1 MVIRNDAEPKGAERD
16 YGEKVMN
23 MDSAPLRI
31 AVIGSTGSLG
41 QIVLSVARSLGDNVR
56 IVGLAAGSNLE
67 RLAQQIAEYRPSL
80 AGFARGRW
88 RDDVPEGVTLMP
100 INDIVTSPD
109 VDMAVIAN
117 VGRAS
122 FDAAWAAIDAGK
134 RVAIGNIDLLYMAGP
149 LLSKRA
155 RETGATIIP
164 LDDEPIG
171 VWKTLW
177 GESTE
182 SVRQV
187 TITSTWG
194 TLQARRLPRHGTQ
207 LPSSLPNARPARHV
221 SQKRAIDAS
230 TLMVKASQ
238 VAAVHYL
245 YDIQLEA
252 INVLFHPQGLVRALT
267 EFNDGSVK
275 SALFIPD
282 MRVPI
287 QLSLAYPNR
296 WANAE
301 INSVDL
307 LAEGRLSFEP
317 LEHALFPC
325 YRIAL
330 EAVQQG
336 DTYPVVVA
344 AANDAVIDLFL
355 SQQIGFSDIPKII
368 ERAANAHRPH
378 PLDDRVRILEA
389 MDWAK
394 TFVGGQVPE

>member
-1 MVIRNDAEPKGAERD
+1 MST
-16 YGEKVMN
+16 
-23 MDSAPLRI
+23 DSAPLRI
-31 AVIGSTGSLG
+31 AIIGSTGSLG

-67 RLAQQIAEYRPSL
+67 RLAEQIHEYKPIM

-88 RDDVPEGVTLMP
+88 RDEAPEGVRFMS
-100 INDIVTSPD
+100 INDIVASPE
-109 VDMAVIAN
+109 VDMAVIAS
-117 VGRAS
+117 VGRTS
-122 FDAAWAAIDAGK
+122 LEAAWAAIDAGK
-134 RVAIGNIDLLYMAGP
+134 RVAMGNIDTLYVAGS
-149 LLSKRA
+149 LLSRRA
-155 RETGATIIP
+155 QETGATIYP

-171 VWKTLW
+171 VWQTLW

-187 TITSTWG
+187 TMTSTWG
-194 TLQARRLPRHGTQ
+194 TVQARRLPRLGAQ
-207 LPSSLPNARPARHV
+207 VPSTLQTARPARHV
-221 SQKRAIDAS
+221 GQKRAIDSS
-230 TLMVKASQ
+230 TLMVKATQ
-238 VAAVHYL
+238 VAVVHNL
-245 YDIQLEA
+245 YGIPLEN
-252 INVLFHPQGLVRALT
+252 INILFHPQGLVRALT

-301 INSVDL
+301 INRVDL
-307 LAEGRLSFEP
+307 LSEGRLSFEP

-325 YRIAL
+325 YKIAL
-330 EAVQQG
+330 DAARQG
-336 DTYPVVVA
+336 DTYPAVVA
-344 AANDAVIDLFL
+344 AANDAAINLFL
-355 SQQIGFSDIPKII
+355 SQQIGFTDIPKII
-368 ERAANAHRPH
+368 DRAANAHRPQ
-378 PLDDRVRILEA
+378 PLDDRVRIIEA

>member
-1 MVIRNDAEPKGAERD
+1 MST
-16 YGEKVMN
+16 
-23 MDSAPLRI
+23 DSAPLRI
-31 AVIGSTGSLG
+31 AIIGSTGSLG

-67 RLAQQIAEYRPSL
+67 RLAEQIHEYKPTM

-88 RDDVPEGVTLMP
+88 RDDVPEGVRFMS
-100 INDIVTSPD
+100 INDIVASPE

-117 VGRAS
+117 VGRTS
-122 FDAAWAAIDAGK
+122 LEAAWAAIDAGK
-134 RVAIGNIDLLYMAGP
+134 RVAMGNIDTLYVAGSLLAR
-149 LLSKRA
+149 RA
-155 RETGATIIP
+155 QETGATIYP

-171 VWKTLW
+171 VWQTLW

-187 TITSTWG
+187 TMTSTWG
-194 TLQARRLPRHGTQ
+194 TVQARRLPRHGTQ
-207 LPSSLPNARPARHV
+207 IPSTIPTSLPARHV
-221 SQKRAIDAS
+221 GQKRAIDSS
-230 TLMVKASQ
+230 TLMVKATQ
-238 VAAVHYL
+238 VAVVHNL
-245 YDIQLEA
+245 YGIPLEN
-252 INVLFHPQGLVRALT
+252 INILFHPQGLVRALT

-287 QLSLAYPNR
+287 QLTLAYPNR

-301 INSVDL
+301 INRVDL
-307 LAEGRLSFEP
+307 LSEGRLSFEP

-325 YRIAL
+325 YQIAL
-330 EAVQQG
+330 DAARQG
-336 DTYPVVVA
+336 DTYPAVVA
-344 AANDAVIDLFL
+344 AANDAAINLFL
-355 SQQIGFSDIPKII
+355 SQQIGFTDIPKII
-368 ERAANAHRPH
+368 DRAANAHRPQ
-378 PLDDRVRILEA
+378 PLDDRVRIIEA

>member
-1 MVIRNDAEPKGAERD
+1 MTT
-16 YGEKVMN
+16 
-23 MDSAPLRI
+23 DSAPLRI

-67 RLAQQIAEYRPSL
+67 RLAEQIQEYHPTL

-88 RDDVPEGVTLMP
+88 RDDVPEGVEFKS

-109 VDMAVIAN
+109 VDMVIIAN

-122 FDAAWAAIDAGK
+122 LEAAWAAIDAGK
-134 RVAIGNIDLLYMAGP
+134 RVAMGNIDTLYIAGALLTR
-149 LLSKRA
+149 RA
-155 RETGATIIP
+155 KETGATIFP

-171 VWKTLW
+171 VWQTLW
-177 GESTE
+177 GESSE

-187 TITSTWG
+187 TMTSTWG
-194 TLQARRLPRHGTQ
+194 TVQARRLPRHGTQ
-207 LPSSLPNARPARHV
+207 MPAGMEAPRPARAV
-221 SQKRAIDAS
+221 GRKRSIDAS
-230 TLMVKASQ
+230 TLMVKATQ
-238 VAAVHYL
+238 VAVVNAL
-245 YDIQLEA
+245 YDIPLEN

-267 EFNDGSVK
+267 EFKDGSVK

-282 MRVPI
+282 MRVPV

-301 INSVDL
+301 INRVDL

-317 LEHALFPC
+317 LEHELFPC
-325 YRIAL
+325 YQIAI
-330 EAVQQG
+330 EAARQG
-336 DTYPVVVA
+336 DTYPAVVA
-344 AANDAVIDLFL
+344 AANDAAIELFI
-355 SQQIGFSDIPKII
+355 SQQIGLTDIPKII
-368 ERAANAHRPH
+368 DRAANAHRPQ
-378 PLDDRVRILEA
+378 PLDDRASIIEA

-394 TFVGGQVPE
+394 TYVGGQVQD

>member
-1 MVIRNDAEPKGAERD
+1 MST
-16 YGEKVMN
+16 
-23 MDSAPLRI
+23 DSAPLRI
-31 AVIGSTGSLG
+31 AIIGSTGSLG

-67 RLAQQIAEYRPSL
+67 RLAEQIHEYKPTM

-88 RDDVPEGVTLMP
+88 RDETPEGVRFMS
-100 INDIVTSPD
+100 INDIVASPE
-109 VDMAVIAN
+109 VDMAVIAS
-117 VGRAS
+117 VGRTS
-122 FDAAWAAIDAGK
+122 LEAAWAAIDAGK
-134 RVAIGNIDLLYMAGP
+134 RVAMGNIDTLYVAGS
-149 LLSKRA
+149 LLSRRA
-155 RETGATIIP
+155 QETGATIYP

-171 VWKTLW
+171 VWQTLW

-187 TITSTWG
+187 TMTSTWG
-194 TLQARRLPRHGTQ
+194 TVQARRLPRHGTQ
-207 LPSSLPNARPARHV
+207 VPSTLTTARPARHV
-221 SQKRAIDAS
+221 GQKRAIDSS
-230 TLMVKASQ
+230 TLMVKATQ
-238 VAAVHYL
+238 VAVVHSL
-245 YDIQLEA
+245 YGIPLEN
-252 INVLFHPQGLVRALT
+252 INILFHPQGLVRALT

-301 INSVDL
+301 INRVDL
-307 LAEGRLSFEP
+307 LSEGRLSFEP

-325 YRIAL
+325 YKIAL
-330 EAVQQG
+330 DAARQG
-336 DTYPVVVA
+336 DTYPAVVA
-344 AANDAVIDLFL
+344 AANDAAIDLFL
-355 SQQIGFSDIPKII
+355 SQQIGFADIPKII
-368 ERAANAHRPH
+368 DRAANAHRPQ
-378 PLDDRVRILEA
+378 PLDDRVRITEA